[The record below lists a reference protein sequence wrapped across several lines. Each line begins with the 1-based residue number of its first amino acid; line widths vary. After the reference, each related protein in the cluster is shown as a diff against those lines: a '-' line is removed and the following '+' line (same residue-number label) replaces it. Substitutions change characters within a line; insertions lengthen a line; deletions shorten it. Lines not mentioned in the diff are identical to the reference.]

1 VALNIVQWR
10 RHAKQTEQASLA
22 VVPHGGDH
30 AFAWNFMEGANNTT
44 EMAASRLTSS
54 DWLHADANA
63 LSQASVS
70 ERSLGI
76 DVGITWE
83 YGNRTEFTG
92 NLLTWEGRDHIT

>member
-1 VALNIVQWR
+1 LAHQVANPVGATTAISWCFSPR
-10 RHAKQTEQASLA
+10 SL
-22 VVPHGGDH
+22 
-30 AFAWNFMEGANNTT
+30 
-44 EMAASRLTSS
+44 
-54 DWLHADANA
+54 ADANA

-76 DVGITWE
+76 DVGMTWE